1 MVVGSK
7 KTPNCSGRLDGC
19 GGVIERGAEGV
30 MVTPSW
36 DAGRDRF
43 RVEVLY

>member
-19 GGVIERGAEGV
+19 GGVIDRCAEGV
-30 MVTPSW
+30 IVTPSC
-36 DAGRDRF
+36 DVGRETF
-43 RVEVLY
+43 RVGD